1 MLNYLFK
8 KKQAERETHNPDLD
22 IELPIDRIICLNS
35 SLKKEEKVV
44 SYRYCCTDFFL
55 LDKPL
60 DIEAL
65 TKATPSIEPIQLGL
79 AIQLTGQN
87 KGMVYNA
94 EVHDRR
100 VLCIGMT
107 VSAGNHDRQLLHC
120 TLENCEG
127 RDTITLG
134 ELLDLSEEKTNKS
147 ISDTRK
153 AALEEYKEWGIREY

>member
-8 KKQAERETHNPDLD
+8 KKQAEQETYNPNLD

-35 SLKKEEKVV
+35 SLRKEERVV

-60 DIEAL
+60 DVEEL

-94 EVHDRR
+94 EVQDRR

-107 VSAGNHDRQLLHC
+107 VSAGNHDRQLLYCKLKNH
-120 TLENCEG
+120 EG
-127 RDTITLG
+127 RDTITLR
-134 ELLDLSEEKTNKS
+134 ELITLSEEKTNKS
-147 ISDTRK
+147 MLDTRK
-153 AALEEYKEWGIREY
+153 AALEDYKEWGIREY

>member
-8 KKQAERETHNPDLD
+8 KKQAEQETYNPNLD
-22 IELPIDRIICLNS
+22 IELPIDRIIGLNS
-35 SLKKEEKVV
+35 SLKKEERVV

-60 DIEAL
+60 DVEKL

-94 EVHDRR
+94 EVQDRR

-107 VSAGNHDRQLLHC
+107 VSAGNYDRQLLHC
-120 TLENCEG
+120 KLKNYEG
-127 RDTITLG
+127 RDTITLR
-134 ELLDLSEEKTNKS
+134 ELIALSEEKTNKS
-147 ISDTRK
+147 MLDTRK
-153 AALEEYKEWGIREY
+153 AALEVYKEWGIREY

>member
-8 KKQAERETHNPDLD
+8 KKQAEQKTDNPNLD

-35 SLKKEEKVV
+35 SLKKEEMVV

-60 DIEAL
+60 DVEAL
-65 TKATPSIEPIQLGL
+65 TKSTPSIEPIQLGL

-94 EVHDRR
+94 EVQDRR

-107 VSAGNHDRQLLHC
+107 VSVGNHDRQLLHC
-120 TLENCEG
+120 RLKNHEG
-127 RDTITLG
+127 RDTITLR
-134 ELLDLSEEKTNKS
+134 ELIALSEEKTNKS
-147 ISDTRK
+147 MLDTRK
-153 AALEEYKEWGIREY
+153 AALERYKEWGIREY

>member
-8 KKQAERETHNPDLD
+8 KKQAEQETYNPNLD

-35 SLKKEEKVV
+35 SLKKEERVV

-60 DIEAL
+60 DVEEL
-65 TKATPSIEPIQLGL
+65 TKTTPSIEPIQLGL

-94 EVHDRR
+94 EVQDRR

-107 VSAGNHDRQLLHC
+107 VSAGNYDRQLLHC
-120 TLENCEG
+120 KLKNHEG
-127 RDTITLG
+127 RDTITLR
-134 ELLDLSEEKTNKS
+134 ELIALSEEKTNKS
-147 ISDTRK
+147 MLDTRK
-153 AALEEYKEWGIREY
+153 AALEDYKEWGIREY

>member
-22 IELPIDRIICLNS
+22 IELPIDRIICLSS

-65 TKATPSIEPIQLGL
+65 TKVTPSIEPIQLGL

-107 VSAGNHDRQLLHC
+107 VSAGNHDGQLLHC
-120 TLENCEG
+120 TLKNCEG